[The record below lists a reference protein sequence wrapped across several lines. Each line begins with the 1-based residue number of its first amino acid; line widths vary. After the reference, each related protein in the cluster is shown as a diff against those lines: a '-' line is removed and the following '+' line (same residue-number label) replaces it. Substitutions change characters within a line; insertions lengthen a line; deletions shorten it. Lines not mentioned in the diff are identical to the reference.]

1 MGFRRYRLGMEWTD
15 SLFKLVELH
24 QRRGRVRVTEAV
36 VHPLPPGWLRNGE
49 IVEPD
54 HVIQAIR
61 EALEGKKLHTRKV
74 RIAVGGSHVR
84 VMRRRLPELGKRKL
98 CKWIRDQVL
107 AEAHLP
113 WDDPVFDYY
122 RVGHV
127 WEDGGEQDAV
137 IVTASRR
144 MVSALASLAEWGGLE
159 PVGLEPAPLGLARWL
174 SYALPEVFSNRMT
187 VQVSPRSVEV
197 SFFEGEIWLETRS
210 ISLSMEPFA
219 EGERLRDPPGA
230 PLLKEE
236 EEVRR
241 YGEALSIALRE
252 VLESFRERAGWL
264 PREWV
269 LTGEGVDFT
278 LLRDRLKPEEGVS
291 VTISPFPGELLAEG
305 LRERIPP
312 SLGPSLSVPIGL
324 WLDGGMSV

>member
-61 EALEGKKLHTRKV
+61 DALEGKKLHTRKV
-74 RIAVGGSHVR
+74 RIAFGGSHVR
-84 VMRRRLPELGKRKL
+84 VMRRRLPELRKRRL
-98 CKWIRDQVL
+98 RKWIRDQVL

-187 VQVSPRSVEV
+187 VQVSP
-197 SFFEGEIWLETRS
+197 
-210 ISLSMEPFA
+210 
-219 EGERLRDPPGA
+219 
-230 PLLKEE
+230 K
-236 EEVRR
+236 
-241 YGEALSIALRE
+241 
-252 VLESFRERAGWL
+252 
-264 PREWV
+264 
-269 LTGEGVDFT
+269 
-278 LLRDRLKPEEGVS
+278 
-291 VTISPFPGELLAEG
+291 
-305 LRERIPP
+305 
-312 SLGPSLSVPIGL
+312 
-324 WLDGGMSV
+324 